1 MVMVPLRLR
10 VLHAAATIKA
20 ASTVAAA
27 VGRDAVLAAKVRGQA
42 ATATTMGGGG
52 TAVWPVLP
60 PSPGRRGQRGR
71 MRGGR

>member
-42 ATATTMGGGG
+42 ATAAARERDGSRMGADLG
-52 TAVWPVLP
+52 
-60 PSPGRRGQRGR
+60 S
-71 MRGGR
+71 MES